1 MLIDVVTIFPKFF
14 NRVFGFGI
22 IYQAHKKGILQ
33 TRIVDLRKFS
43 KDKRG
48 TIDDRP
54 YGGGDGMVLKPE
66 PVFKAVENCCSS
78 PESSAHVVLLSPQG
92 RQFDQSKAKELSLK
106 SHLVLICGRYEG
118 IDQRV
123 ADNLVDEEISIG
135 DFVLSGGEFAA
146 LVIVDSVSRLIPGA
160 VSQGG
165 SVLEES
171 FMEGLLDYPHYT
183 RPEDFQGW
191 KVPSVLLS
199 GDHQK
204 IQQWRHQE
212 AIRKTRRRRPD
223 LLKKDGVDES
233 SDSV

>member
-1 MLIDVVTIFPKFF
+1 M
-14 NRVFGFGI
+14 
-22 IYQAHKKGILQ
+22 
-33 TRIVDLRKFS
+33 
-43 KDKRG
+43 
-48 TIDDRP
+48 
-54 YGGGDGMVLKPE
+54 
-66 PVFKAVENCCSS
+66 
-78 PESSAHVVLLSPQG
+78 
-92 RQFDQSKAKELSLK
+92 
-106 SHLVLICGRYEG
+106 
-118 IDQRV
+118 
-123 ADNLVDEEISIG
+123 
-135 DFVLSGGEFAA
+135 LSGGEFAA

-212 AIRKTRRRRPD
+212 AIRKTRSRRPD
-223 LLKKDGVDES
+223 LLKKTQ
-233 SDSV
+233 

>member
-14 NRVFGFGI
+14 NQAFDFGI
-22 IYQAHKKGILQ
+22 ICQAHKKGILQ

-212 AIRKTRRRRPD
+212 AIRETRRRRPD

>member
-1 MLIDVVTIFPKFF
+1 MLLQYFRSFLT
-14 NRVFGFGI
+14 RCL
-22 IYQAHKKGILQ
+22 ILGSYVR
-33 TRIVDLRKFS
+33 RI
-43 KDKRG
+43 KRG
-48 TIDDRP
+48 
-54 YGGGDGMVLKPE
+54 
-66 PVFKAVENCCSS
+66 F
-78 PESSAHVVLLSPQG
+78 SAHVVLLSPQG

-204 IQQWRHQE
+204 IQQWRYQE

-223 LLKKDGVDES
+223 LLKKDAVDELMMFKNK
-233 SDSV
+233 VRIPN